1 MTLAEIK
8 ILVEKYFEGETS
20 LQEEAL
26 LSDYFNGVDVATELK
41 PCQPL
46 FQFFKIEKSIELSEK
61 VTEKIADTQKPTRH
75 LNILRGGGG
84 AKGLWWRAAAAV
96 LIIGVSSYFIAT
108 RFEGFK
114 TKSLAENSR
123 IKVYDETEDAQ
134 KAYEEVQAAL
144 KLVSKKMKK
153 GTDETTQS
161 LKKVKHVTDEVNQ
174 VIHISH

>member
-26 LSDYFNGVDVATELK
+26 LSDYFNGVDVVAELK
-41 PCQPL
+41 QYQPL
-46 FQFFKIEKSIELSEK
+46 FQFFKGEKTVVLSEK
-61 VTEKIADTQKPTRH
+61 ATEKILATPKPTRH
-75 LNILRGGGG
+75 LNILRGGGRS
-84 AKGLWWRAAAAV
+84 KGLWWRAAAAV
-96 LIIGVSSYFIAT
+96 LIIGVSSYFIAN

-114 TKSLAENSR
+114 TKRLAENSR
-123 IKVYDETEDAQ
+123 IKVYDETDDAQ
-134 KAYEEVQAAL
+134 KAYDEVQAAL

-161 LKKVKHVTDEVNQ
+161 MKKVKHVTDEVNNIIQ
-174 VIHISH
+174 ISN